1 MNKVLDICRFIINY
15 SNKNGY
21 GVSNLKLQKLLY
33 FIQVK
38 FLLEIDKPCFDEN
51 IEAWVYGPVVPEAY
65 HEFKE
70 YGGMNIP
77 TIHKYKIYKS
87 FFEDPEI
94 IEFNEEIINLEN
106 RKVIISVLEFFKDYT
121 AGNLVDITHNQ
132 APWKDAYN
140 SNSKIIETHSIKRYF
155 NEHR

>member
-1 MNKVLDICRFIINY
+1 MNKVLDVCRFIINY
-15 SNKNGY
+15 SNKNGF

-38 FLLEIDKPCFDEN
+38 FLLETDKPCFDEN
-51 IEAWVYGPVVPEAY
+51 IEAWAYGPVVPEAY

-77 TIHKYKIYKS
+77 TIHKYKIYNN
-87 FFEDPEI
+87 FFEEPEI
-94 IEFNEEIINLEN
+94 IEFKEDIISLEN

-132 APWKDAYN
+132 APWKDAFN
-140 SNSKIIETHSIKRYF
+140 SNSKTIEIHSIKRYF